1 MTRIKTEA
9 KTKLF
14 ISYLCD
20 SLIRAISVQG
30 FCSFIFFF
38 LPLLFLLLI
47 ASKPIPPIE
56 VIIGLS
62 KQPVVPGIAIVN
74 LKVIPLVEH
83 SNIDI
88 QMEIPENLRLTSGI
102 KKWNGILE
110 VDKTETFQ
118 YQIYIPDS
126 KTYELKAVIILKMIT
141 GETVRREET
150 LEINPIAKNKEYKKN
165 HIKEGKDRGV
175 IEFKGE

>member
-1 MTRIKTEA
+1 MVFKMPFSKNRISKV
-9 KTKLF
+9 
-14 ISYLCD
+14 IS
-20 SLIRAISVQG
+20 I
-30 FCSFIFFF
+30 IFS
-38 LPLLFLLLI
+38 LLFLLLI

-56 VIIGLS
+56 VIIGFS
-62 KQPVVPGIAIVN
+62 KQPIVPGIAIVN

-88 QMEIPENLRLTSGI
+88 QIELPEKLRLITGT

-150 LEINPIAKNKEYKKN
+150 LEINPVAKKNEYKKN

>member
-1 MTRIKTEA
+1 MVYKMPFSKNRISKV
-9 KTKLF
+9 
-14 ISYLCD
+14 IS
-20 SLIRAISVQG
+20 
-30 FCSFIFFF
+30 IFS
-38 LPLLFLLLI
+38 LLFLLLI

-62 KQPVVPGIAIVN
+62 KQPIVPGIAIVN

-88 QMEIPENLRLTSGI
+88 QIELPEKLRLISGT

-110 VDKTETFQ
+110 VDKTETFL

-150 LEINPIAKNKEYKKN
+150 LEINPVAKKNEYKKN